1 MHARRDGVTNKPP
14 AWIGVGD
21 IDNIFHEDVAY
32 AERLTEAGVL
42 LTLEVV
48 PGAPHGFE
56 RLGAS
61 TETASAYLRRARE
74 WLGQAIA
81 ARP

>member
-1 MHARRDGVTNKPP
+1 MTNKPP

-21 IDNIFHEDVAY
+21 IDIFFHEDVAY
-32 AERLTEAGVL
+32 AERLIAARVPG
-42 LTLEVV
+42 TLDVV

>member
-1 MHARRDGVTNKPP
+1 MTNKPP

-48 PGAPHGFE
+48 PGSAPRF
-56 RLGAS
+56 
-61 TETASAYLRRARE
+61 
-74 WLGQAIA
+74 
-81 ARP
+81 

>member
-1 MHARRDGVTNKPP
+1 MTNKPP

-21 IDNIFHEDVAY
+21 IDIFFHENVAY

-81 ARP
+81 PRPR